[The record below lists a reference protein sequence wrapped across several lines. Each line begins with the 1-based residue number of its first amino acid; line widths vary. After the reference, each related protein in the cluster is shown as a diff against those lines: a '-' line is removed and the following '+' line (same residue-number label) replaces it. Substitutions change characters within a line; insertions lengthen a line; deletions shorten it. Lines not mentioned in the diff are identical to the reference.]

1 MPTVHAN
8 GIDLW
13 YETLGSGPGRPLV
26 LTHGFAGPS
35 AQWKPEILPLAE
47 KRTLVLYDVR
57 GHGRT
62 SVPHPYKRKMLE
74 IDDRGEVTLPQ
85 DDLGYSMP
93 VFAADLAALLG
104 TIGIERAHIGGVSMG
119 GMVTAQFAV
128 DYPDRCES
136 VLLCDTTCGNAAEPA
151 PIAGE
156 DAAAEWEKRLV
167 MGMTLLSSSVR
178 ERGLKETLLREHEWK
193 KANDP
198 HLDESPYS
206 LEEDLERIKLM
217 TPEGYIGAAQAIS
230 SRPDLTE
237 RVRKI
242 SAPAL
247 VMIGEWDDFLPCALR
262 DHELI
267 PGSRLV
273 VRKRCA
279 HGSRWRLETFLSEI
293 ETFLDEVEAGRPT
306 AGERVV

>member
-1 MPTVHAN
+1 MPGVHAN
-8 GIDLW
+8 GIEVW
-13 YETLGSGPGRPLV
+13 YETLGSGPGWPLV

-47 KRTLVLYDVR
+47 KGTLVLYDVR

-62 SVPHPYKRKMLE
+62 SVPA
-74 IDDRGEVTLPQ
+74 DVDQ
-85 DDLGYSMP
+85 YSMP
-93 VFAADLAALLG
+93 GFAADLAALLG
-104 TIGIERAHIGGVSMG
+104 AIGIERAHIGGVSMG

-128 DYPDRCES
+128 DYPGMCES
-136 VLLCDTTCGNAAEPA
+136 VLLCDTTCGNAVNAASPD
-151 PIAGE
+151 AGE
-156 DAAAEWEKRLV
+156 DAAADWEKRLV
-167 MGMTLLSSSVR
+167 MGMTLLSNSVS

-206 LEEDLERIKLM
+206 LEEDFERIKLM

-242 SAPAL
+242 AVPAL

-279 HGSRWRLETFLSEI
+279 HGSRWRLKTFISEI
-293 ETFLDEVEAGRPT
+293 EAFLDDVEAHRPT
-306 AGERVV
+306 AGERLV

>member
-1 MPTVHAN
+1 MPTGHAN

-62 SVPHPYKRKMLE
+62 SVPADPA
-74 IDDRGEVTLPQ
+74 Q
-85 DDLGYSMP
+85 YSMP

-104 TIGIERAHIGGVSMG
+104 AIGIERAHIGGVSMG
-119 GMVTAQFAV
+119 GMITAQFAV